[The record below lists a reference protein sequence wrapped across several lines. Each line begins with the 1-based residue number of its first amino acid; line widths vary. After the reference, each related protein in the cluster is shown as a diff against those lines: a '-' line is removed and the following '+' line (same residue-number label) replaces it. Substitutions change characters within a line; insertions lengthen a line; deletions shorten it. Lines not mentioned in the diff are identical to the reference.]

1 MITLGVPKEKL
12 YTLDPISKI
21 EKRSDKEKN
30 NTKNNYF
37 GWDGKLLIKKY
48 QKISLFNLIIKL
60 KNTYFSLFY
69 FYFSFQY

>member
-21 EKRSDKEKN
+21 EKRSEKEKK

-37 GWDGKLLIKKY
+37 GWDGK
-48 QKISLFNLIIKL
+48 IIKFIL
-60 KNTYFSLFY
+60 
-69 FYFSFQY
+69 